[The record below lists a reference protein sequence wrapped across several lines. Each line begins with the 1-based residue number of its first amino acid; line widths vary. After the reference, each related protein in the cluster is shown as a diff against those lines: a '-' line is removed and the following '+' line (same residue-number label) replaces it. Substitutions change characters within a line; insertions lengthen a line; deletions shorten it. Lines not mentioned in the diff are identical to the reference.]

1 MLQQTTVYDFKITI
15 FPMTPEKYTSLPF
28 RLGGW
33 ARHELFCKNRSSS
46 HELYDTDAA
55 DDDDDDPS
63 QSGQTMALPS
73 PGKRWRLTAIVLTIL
88 SVG

>member
-1 MLQQTTVYDFKITI
+1 MNYSAT
-15 FPMTPEKYTSLPF
+15 
-28 RLGGW
+28 
-33 ARHELFCKNRSSS
+33 NRSSS
-46 HELYDTDAA
+46 HELYDTDADD